1 MKKLNKNRK
10 LIALISII
18 TIIII
23 IGAIISANII
33 KTNIANEKYKSSNE
47 NSNNENLIPEYIKK
61 GITLGGVT
69 GTLECL
75 DTSDATAKPED
86 ILYGKTAYVDGE
98 KITGTKILTI
108 AQAKE
113 TQIVFEKNTVLID
126 DYGNTVKIPVGFKV
140 SEDSATVV
148 TKGVVIEDDSAEGG
162 TEYTKGSQFVW
173 IPVGNI
179 IEDEEGNTTYIEL
192 GRYTFSSNG
201 TENLVQ
207 SSQNWS
213 QDIKINGIR
222 EITTTTY
229 SKGTAK
235 NLERFVNNT
244 ISSGGYYLGRYEGGD
259 AMAINSPRAGK
270 LDVSNPNNPL
280 ACKKNIYP
288 YNYVNQKDASDLC
301 QKMYQSENYES
312 DLANSYARDTAI
324 LYIQKFSGDTDYSMQ
339 KRLQTYIAKCG
350 ESHSGT
356 TYDERCNIY
365 DLAGNTFEW
374 STETSSSSAEPCV
387 SRGAGYTVASTY
399 TSGRAIN
406 KTTYSDLCMG
416 FRPIIYF

>member
-1 MKKLNKNRK
+1 MKKINKK
-10 LIALISII
+10 LIALILTI
-18 TIIII
+18 TAIII
-23 IGAIISANII
+23 IGITICVNAI
-33 KTNIANEKYKSSNE
+33 KTNIANGKYNSSNSDA
-47 NSNNENLIPEYIKK
+47 SNGNLLPEYIKK

-69 GTLECL
+69 GTLESL

-98 KITGTKILTI
+98 KIIGTKILTI
-108 AQAKE
+108 AQAKK
-113 TQIVFEKNTVLID
+113 TQTVFEKNTILVD
-126 DYGNTVKIPVGFKV
+126 DYGNNVKIPAGFKV

-173 IPVGNI
+173 IPVGNV
-179 IEDEEGNTTYIEL
+179 IENEEGNTTDIEL

-213 QDIKINGIR
+213 QDIQINGIR

-229 SKGTAK
+229 SKGIAK
-235 NLERFVNNT
+235 NLERFINNT

-280 ACKKNIYP
+280 ACKKTFIH
-288 YNYVNQKDASDLC
+288 
-301 QKMYQSENYES
+301 
-312 DLANSYARDTAI
+312 
-324 LYIQKFSGDTDYSMQ
+324 
-339 KRLQTYIAKCG
+339 IA
-350 ESHSGT
+350 
-356 TYDERCNIY
+356 
-365 DLAGNTFEW
+365 
-374 STETSSSSAEPCV
+374 
-387 SRGAGYTVASTY
+387 
-399 TSGRAIN
+399 
-406 KTTYSDLCMG
+406 M
-416 FRPIIYF
+416 